1 MTESRILSLKNKK
14 EKLDTDIQNERKRPS
29 RDNGLIDALKK
40 QKLMI
45 KEEITRLEEDLAAA

>member
-1 MTESRILSLKNKK
+1 MTESRIISLKNKK

-29 RDNGLIDALKK
+29 RDNALIDALKK
-40 QKLMI
+40 QKLML